1 MLKVELHAHIKGDP
15 SDRILHTAFQLID
28 RAAQLGYGALA
39 VTLHNRWTD
48 PAPLAAYAE
57 ARGVTILSGIERNIG
72 RKHLLLINGPRDAER
87 LQTFD
92 DVMAFKAH
100 TGALV
105 VAPHAFYP
113 IGSAVGRILDERPNL
128 ADAIEINSMYVRGI
142 DFNRTAVEW
151 ARRNGKPLVGNTD
164 LHLLTQLGTTYSLVD
179 CEERTPDAI
188 CNAIRSGRVQVIT
201 QPLSWPRAA
210 LLFTGMVAGG
220 LLPPG
225 QPQAIDQT
233 ERPT

>member
-39 VTLHNRWTD
+39 ITLHNRWTD
-48 PAPLAAYAE
+48 PAPLAEYAQ
-57 ARGVTILSGIERNIG
+57 ARGVTMLSGIERNIG

-92 DVMAFKAH
+92 DVMAFKAQ

-105 VAPHAFYP
+105 VAPHPFYP
-113 IGSAVGRILDERPNL
+113 IGSAVGRLLDERPTL
-128 ADAIEINSMYVRGI
+128 VDAIEINSMYVRGI
-142 DFNRTAVEW
+142 DFNQKAVEW

-179 CEERTPDAI
+179 CAQRTPDAI
-188 CNAIRSGRVQVIT
+188 CNAIRSGRVQAVSHA
-201 QPLSWPRAA
+201 LSWPRAV
-210 LLFTGMVAGG
+210 LLFTGMVVGG

-225 QPQAIDQT
+225 QQQAIHQT
-233 ERPT
+233 EP

>member
-39 VTLHNRWTD
+39 ITLHNRWTD
-48 PAPLAAYAE
+48 PAPLASYAQ
-57 ARGVTILSGIERNIG
+57 ARGVTMLAGIERNIG

-92 DVMAFKAH
+92 DVMAFKAQ

-105 VAPHAFYP
+105 VAPHPFYP

-142 DFNRTAVEW
+142 DFHRKAVEW

-179 CEERTPDAI
+179 CQERTPDAI

-233 ERPT
+233 EP

>member
-39 VTLHNRWTD
+39 ITLHNRWTD
-48 PAPLAAYAE
+48 PARLASYAQ
-57 ARGVTILSGIERNIG
+57 ARGVTMLSGIERNNG

-92 DVMAFKAH
+92 DVMAFKAQ

-105 VAPHAFYP
+105 VAPHPFYP

-179 CEERTPDAI
+179 CQERTPDAI

-225 QPQAIDQT
+225 QPEAIDQT
-233 ERPT
+233 EP